1 MIEIKLAKGADSVF
15 PIFKGVEILP
25 DGSVV
30 RSGTNYSGKFQ
41 EAHDASKASIQ
52 SRISNLESGG
62 VKGTSE
68 GEKLQRGKYANRLDK
83 LHDKFGKLTP
93 GQINE
98 RIKTHYKKGTPD
110 EIEVSPDFRSK
121 MITREKQIE
130 RILQKQINDF
140 NKE

>member
-1 MIEIKLAKGADSVF
+1 MYSVTPF
-15 PIFKGVEILP
+15 VKGVEILP
-25 DGSVV
+25 DGSVA
-30 RSGTNYSGKFQ
+30 RTGTNYSGKFQ

>member
-1 MIEIKLAKGADSVF
+1 VDSVSQ
-15 PIFKGVEILP
+15 IFKGVEIMP
-25 DGSVV
+25 DGSVI
-30 RSGTNYSGKFQ
+30 RSGTNYSEKFQ

-62 VKGTSE
+62 VKGTGE

-121 MITREKQIE
+121 MITRERQIE
-130 RILQKQINDF
+130 RILQKQIDDF

>member
-1 MIEIKLAKGADSVF
+1 M
-15 PIFKGVEILP
+15 
-25 DGSVV
+25 
-30 RSGTNYSGKFQ
+30 
-41 EAHDASKASIQ
+41 
-52 SRISNLESGG
+52 
-62 VKGTSE
+62 
-68 GEKLQRGKYANRLDK
+68 DK

>member
-1 MIEIKLAKGADSVF
+1 M
-15 PIFKGVEILP
+15 P

-62 VKGTSE
+62 VKGTGE

-121 MITREKQIE
+121 MITRERQIE
-130 RILQKQINDF
+130 RILQKQIDDF